1 MDKVYFGYLFSSVSL
16 GSIQEL
22 PAKSCAEIKASEGK
36 EMAEGKRWIYSD
48 ESAEQAIQASC
59 HGTLVYFLSL
69 IATSQLSPLVTTLTG
84 NEVFDVVVKFIL
96 IKSPDEWATTKQA

>member
-1 MDKVYFGYLFSSVSL
+1 MPL

-48 ESAEQAIQASC
+48 ENAEQAIQASC
-59 HGTLVYFLSL
+59 YGISF
-69 IATSQLSPLVTTLTG
+69 
-84 NEVFDVVVKFIL
+84 
-96 IKSPDEWATTKQA
+96 

>member
-1 MDKVYFGYLFSSVSL
+1 MDKVDFGYLVYAVSL

-48 ESAEQAIQASC
+48 ESAEQAIQVSC
-59 HGTLVYFLSL
+59 HGTFSNFFNFSL
-69 IATSQLSPLVTTLTG
+69 
-84 NEVFDVVVKFIL
+84 
-96 IKSPDEWATTKQA
+96 

>member
-1 MDKVYFGYLFSSVSL
+1 MDKIYFGYLFSAVPL

-48 ESAEQAIQASC
+48 ENADQAIQASC
-59 HGTLVYFLSL
+59 HGTKLHFNISPVTF
-69 IATSQLSPLVTTLTG
+69 TSKK
-84 NEVFDVVVKFIL
+84 FDFHKTMFN
-96 IKSPDEWATTKQA
+96 T

>member
-1 MDKVYFGYLFSSVSL
+1 MNCNNNVQTDKVYFGNLFSAVPL

-48 ESAEQAIQASC
+48 ENAEQSIQASC
-59 HGTLVYFLSL
+59 YGISFHYIYFSL
-69 IATSQLSPLVTTLTG
+69 
-84 NEVFDVVVKFIL
+84 
-96 IKSPDEWATTKQA
+96 

>member
-1 MDKVYFGYLFSSVSL
+1 MHNQDWMKVTLTNINCNNNVQMDKVYFGYLSSAVPL

-48 ESAEQAIQASC
+48 ESTEQAIQASC
-59 HGTLVYFLSL
+59 HGTIF
-69 IATSQLSPLVTTLTG
+69 
-84 NEVFDVVVKFIL
+84 
-96 IKSPDEWATTKQA
+96 